1 MAAGVS
7 HLCRRSE
14 CFGGALLHEET
25 LGYSCKSEDFHSP
38 FCHSLI
44 FFLIFLF
51 HSFPLLTTI
60 VLHSP
65 LCVAAPSSSKL
76 TGGRERECKGGR
88 AVQVRGTHH
97 GSDRVSAPSKAF
109 HHIFVAV
116 CTPALQSEHSKL
128 LLMLCGLL
136 CVLLQRAL
144 LLLLAKLFCAFCVS
158 LHTGISF
165 ASSCLSFSSRQTLSS
180 YSVCSWIKAC
190 ISFLLVPVAG

>member
-1 MAAGVS
+1 MGGDSGGSGWQLGCVGGRSVSGVRCCMRRHLATAAS
-7 HLCRRSE
+7 PRTSSLRSV
-14 CFGGALLHEET
+14 T
-25 LGYSCKSEDFHSP
+25 LSFY
-38 FCHSLI
+38 
-44 FFLIFLF
+44 FLIFLF

-65 LCVAAPSSSKL
+65 LCVVAPSSSKL
-76 TGGRERECKGGR
+76 TGGRKRECKGGR

-109 HHIFVAV
+109 HHIFVVV

-144 LLLLAKLFCAFCVS
+144 LLLLAKLF
-158 LHTGISF
+158 
-165 ASSCLSFSSRQTLSS
+165 
-180 YSVCSWIKAC
+180 
-190 ISFLLVPVAG
+190 